1 MSNLYDANKKL
12 ISQPAPQ
19 TQDSRGNFRYKD
31 VNATVID
38 WFDTH
43 DRPVEEKAKVT
54 KVVVENDQ
62 PVAVIQDTAANAAID
77 ALASDLDGGT
87 DGRSEE
93 APTH

>member
-43 DRPVEEKAKVT
+43 DRPVEEKAKDAPVFDLDSIQRNI
-54 KVVVENDQ
+54 VEEK
-62 PVAVIQDTAANAAID
+62 AK
-77 ALASDLDGGT
+77 DGGT